1 MPVQPGGQIPQR
13 LPALVHA
20 GHIVSSPRATPFPA
34 PYRNGT
40 SGAPGSVTP
49 AHPAPRKDSGMQ
61 DAWRAYLEL
70 AMGLTEA
77 PRKKAQDAVKR
88 VVGQGGATAAQLQ
101 SLAEELVST
110 GLANREALTKLVRFE
125 VDRALGAVGL
135 ATADEVAELTRRVH
149 DLERQLREAKATGA
163 PEAGAPHAT
172 EAAAETAGAGE
183 VTPSGAFT
191 GGRPTTPAAGQEA
204 TPSAEAPVSAPPVPA
219 RTKAVA
225 KKAVAKKAIA
235 KKPAATVAR
244 TPAEESPATP
254 TRPVRKAA
262 GRKDSGGTDS

>member
-1 MPVQPGGQIPQR
+1 
-13 LPALVHA
+13 
-20 GHIVSSPRATPFPA
+20 
-34 PYRNGT
+34 
-40 SGAPGSVTP
+40 
-49 AHPAPRKDSGMQ
+49 MQ

-110 GLANREALTKLVRFE
+110 GLANQEALTKLVRFE

-149 DLERQLREAKATGA
+149 DLERQLREAKATGG

-172 EAAAETAGAGE
+172 EAAAPRAAGDLGPAAETAGAGE

-262 GRKDSGGTDS
+262 GRKDSGGTGS

>member
-1 MPVQPGGQIPQR
+1 
-13 LPALVHA
+13 
-20 GHIVSSPRATPFPA
+20 
-34 PYRNGT
+34 
-40 SGAPGSVTP
+40 
-49 AHPAPRKDSGMQ
+49 MQ

-135 ATADEVAELTRRVH
+135 ATSDEVAELTRRVH
-149 DLERQLREAKATGA
+149 DLERRLREARATGVPEAPA
-163 PEAGAPHAT
+163 PEAAAPRAAGGLG
-172 EAAAETAGAGE
+172 AAAETAGAGE
-183 VTPSGAFT
+183 VTPSGESTAE
-191 GGRPTTPAAGQEA
+191 PAAPA
-204 TPSAEAPVSAPPVPA
+204 AEAPVSAPPVPA

-244 TPAEESPATP
+244 TPAEESPAA
-254 TRPVRKAA
+254 PVRPAKKAG
-262 GRKDSGGTDS
+262 GRKPAGGADS